1 MTISLIILAAVTE
14 PLHDMKKY
22 SAVMTTFVPTTLP
35 SRNNSRITARSASSI
50 ARSTSTIP
58 LSHNVVNEVKTLP
71 NALKYTCLSSLMA
84 FVIGYAVGYGPSKI
98 LWIYLRSVLDMR

>member
-22 SAVMTTFVPTTLP
+22 SAVMTTGLQA
-35 SRNNSRITARSASSI
+35 NNISSTAATVSSI
-50 ARSTSTIP
+50 ARATNMVP
-58 LSHNVVNEVKTLP
+58 LNHSVVNEVKTLP

-84 FVIGYAVGYGPSKI
+84 FVIGYAVGYGPSKT
-98 LWIYLRSVLDMR
+98 L